1 MSQQAISL
9 DEDNYLRRELYAQI
23 KSDDRIFDFLQAASL
38 DGIWYWD
45 LENLEQEWMSPS
57 FWRLFGVDPAMKRHL
72 ASEWQDI
79 IHPDD
84 LAMALDNFNKHLAD
98 PEHPY
103 DQIVRY
109 RHTDGSTV
117 TVRCRGLIIRDDD
130 GKPVRMLGAH
140 NDLTELKRAQDDLA
154 KANAALEE
162 QLERAK
168 ELVQLKSNFLSLMSH
183 EIRTPLNAI
192 IGLFEIIETTTT
204 DQPQKARAAKG
215 LIAAERLFGLLTKV
229 LDAAQLEL
237 DMIEARVCDV
247 DLQSLRDQVASLLEG
262 SVAKSGRPIDIRIEW
277 SKELPGTIE
286 TDQGMLEQIFANLID
301 NAVRFTDKGHV
312 KVRAVAVLLG
322 NQRAVRF
329 DVEDTGVG
337 ISPEEQSVMYEPFNQ
352 IDGSITRKVGGSGL
366 GLSITRQL
374 VNCLGGQISVE
385 SEVGKGTTFSVTLF
399 RDGAKH

>member
-1 MSQQAISL
+1 MIQQAISL

-23 KSDDRIFDFLQAASL
+23 KSDDRIFDFLQTASL

-57 FWRLFGVDPAMKRHL
+57 FWRLFGVDPATKRHL

-109 RHTDGSTV
+109 RHADGSTV

-130 GKPVRMLGAH
+130 DKPVRMLGAH

-237 DMIEARVCDV
+237 DMIEAKVCDV
-247 DLQSLRDQVASLLEG
+247 DLRSLRDQVASLLEG

-277 SKELPGTIE
+277 SEELPGTIE

-312 KVRAVAVLLG
+312 KVRAVAVLLD

-337 ISPEEQSVMYEPFNQ
+337 ISPEEQLVMYDPFKQ

-385 SEVGKGTTFSVTLF
+385 SEVGKGTTFRVTLF